1 MTEHVEQKPRRK
13 TSVYTR
19 PNQADLV
26 HHTGVDQ
33 HGEGGASHQLEG
45 RSRKVSF
52 GSTGRPRNIS
62 VGSSEGADLI
72 MRNRKHSVGDPDRSR
87 KISTSRRT
95 LSVEERGWGTDSGS
109 ITARG
114 ASASLP
120 KPNTYRMNP
129 ERPFREKAVREVI
142 ENVLEDMDD
151 VRYESP
157 SIMAAKARS
166 ISDTVKQRVKL
177 IGFDRYKLVC
187 VACLGQKK
195 GQEVQDVGRCLWDAT
210 KDGFVSVAYE
220 NATLFVVVSVY
231 AVYQE

>member
-1 MTEHVEQKPRRK
+1 MTEQGEQKPRRK

-19 PNQADLV
+19 PNPADLA
-26 HHTGVDQ
+26 HNMPGTEHLGDGGTG
-33 HGEGGASHQLEG
+33 HQLEG

-62 VGSSEGADLI
+62 VGSSDGTEL
-72 MRNRKHSVGDPDRSR
+72 RSRKHSMGDPERYR
-87 KISTSRRT
+87 KVSVPRRT
-95 LSVEERGWGTDSGS
+95 LSVEERGWGTESG
-109 ITARG
+109 IVRG
-114 ASASLP
+114 PSAASLP
-120 KPNTYRMNP
+120 KPNTYKMGP
-129 ERPFREKAVREVI
+129 ERPFREKPVRKVI

-151 VRYESP
+151 VRYENP
-157 SIMAAKARS
+157 SMMAAKART

-195 GQEVQDVGRCLWDAT
+195 GQEVKDVGRCLWDSG

-220 NATLFVVVSVY
+220 NATLFAVVTVY
-231 AVYQE
+231 AIYQE